1 MQNASAAKTQA
12 ASFVWTQ
19 KLWQISETETET
31 KVLTGIQN
39 SFRGIFSLNQGARGV
54 SIREKVYY
62 KRINVKNC
70 VSRADHCQDGFLQLL
85 TCSCTTVKV
94 HLIRQTTNIFL
105 RCVSLIL
112 RPVLTTFLS
121 RYNGDDPLSA
131 VTLWPHVEECC
142 SSVLNMS
149 ACGPNKHSVAAINAS
164 LVYCHQRT

>member
-54 SIREKVYY
+54 SIQEKVYY

-94 HLIRQTTNIFL
+94 HTTNDKYFFKVRFTDSTTSFNDILVKIQWRRPIECSYVVASCGRVLFI
-105 RCVSLIL
+105 RAKYVSLW
-112 RPVLTTFLS
+112 TKQTLS
-121 RYNGDDPLSA
+121 SCY
-131 VTLWPHVEECC
+131 
-142 SSVLNMS
+142 
-149 ACGPNKHSVAAINAS
+149 
-164 LVYCHQRT
+164 